1 MESSTELA
9 ATIPAAMRDR
19 NLDRQGIAQLLGIG
33 DVMVDRL
40 LCGDIV
46 PSRSFEKQLVEKLGI
61 TYPRARR
68 LAHRREQDS
77 KKKLTPPIRTRRAA

>member
-9 ATIPAAMRDR
+9 ATIRAAMRDR

-33 DVMVDRL
+33 DVMVDKL
-40 LCGDIV
+40 LCGDVV

-77 KKKLTPPIRTRRAA
+77 KKKLTPPIRTRSAA